1 MYILSTVFFF
11 FYFRALKDAEKAVA
25 LCPSWPKGYYRK
37 GRALLGLKV
46 SLRCHFSNEAAM
58 FNMCVSLKLF

>member
-1 MYILSTVFFF
+1 MYFLTNQNPILF
-11 FYFRALKDAEKAVA
+11 FRALKDAEKSVA

-46 SLRCHFSNEAAM
+46 SFLYKRSIEVLRY
-58 FNMCVSLKLF
+58 

>member
-1 MYILSTVFFF
+1 MLKFKFHYLLDIFYI
-11 FYFRALKDAEKAVA
+11 RALKDAEKSVA

-46 SLRCHFSNEAAM
+46 SLLFISFH
-58 FNMCVSLKLF
+58 KLAVNIVKIFY